1 MKINQLYLI
10 GSFNNAVKFYLNYLI
25 ALKMSIKL
33 KDLLRK
39 FKALIEA
46 K

>member
-10 GSFNNAVKFYLNYLI
+10 GFFNNAVKFYLNYLT